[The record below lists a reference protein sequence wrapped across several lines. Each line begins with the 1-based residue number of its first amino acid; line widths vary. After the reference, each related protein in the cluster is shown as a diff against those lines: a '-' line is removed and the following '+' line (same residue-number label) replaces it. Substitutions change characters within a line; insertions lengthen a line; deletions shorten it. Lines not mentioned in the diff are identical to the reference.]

1 MRPGF
6 ASAVCFLLGVPAGG
20 AEPPQSLK
28 FEPYVVQGFD
38 GVERKGELGRLKV
51 PARRAQPAAGSIE
64 LAVVRLA
71 STAAT
76 PGDPIL
82 FLMGGPGIGAS
93 VMGRV
98 PPYAQLFERLR
109 TVSDVILLD
118 QRGTGLSS
126 PSLDCPAREKP
137 LGPGAFESRA
147 SLLAEMKT
155 ELEACVAAF
164 RARGIDATAYTSR
177 DSAADVSDLRRALGA
192 RRVQLLGYSYG
203 TELALTVIREHRDD
217 VARAVLAGVRGP
229 DQSVKLPSVYELK
242 LRQMAGLA
250 AESPAFAK
258 TLQGPND
265 LVARVE
271 SLLGSKSL
279 PIRVSVTRQAT
290 QEPVEL
296 RVGREGLQMLLV
308 QNIDSPR
315 LPALVV
321 SLERGDTRVL
331 ARVLEPFY
339 NGLSRGGSSL
349 MARAVNCAAGASPE
363 RRAQATAEAEW
374 ALLGLPFDDV
384 MVSPDYCGLLGEI
397 ELPAPTRRRFASDV
411 PALFVSGQ
419 LDSQTPPAQAED
431 VRYGFRQGTHLV
443 IDGARHEL
451 LVFPAV
457 QEAIVDFF
465 RGQGVAARRL
475 VVEPD
480 AFLGV
485 EDAASRP
492 CGPRGC

>member
-20 AEPPQSLK
+20 AEPPQSIK
-28 FEPYVVQGFD
+28 FEPYVVQGLD
-38 GVERKGELGRLKV
+38 GVERKGELGQLKV

-71 STAAT
+71 STTAT
-76 PGDPIL
+76 PGDPIV

-109 TVSDVILLD
+109 TASDVILLD

-137 LGPGAFESRA
+137 LDAGAFETRA
-147 SLLAEMKT
+147 SLLAAMRT
-155 ELEACVAAF
+155 ELEACLAAL
-164 RARGIDATAYTSR
+164 RGKAIDAAAYTSPE
-177 DSAADVSDLRRALGA
+177 SAADVSDLRRALGV
-192 RRVQLLGYSYG
+192 RRLQLLGYSYG

-217 VARAVLAGVRGP
+217 VSRAVLAGVRGP
-229 DQSVKLPSVYELK
+229 DHSVKLPSVFDLK
-242 LRQMAGLA
+242 LRQIGRLV
-250 AESPAFAK
+250 AESPAFAG
-258 TLQGPND
+258 TLEGPNE

-290 QEPVEL
+290 KEPVEL
-296 RVGREGLQMLLV
+296 RVGREGLQMVLV

-339 NGLSRGGSSL
+339 NGLSRRGSSL

-363 RRAQATAEAEW
+363 RRAQAAAEAEW

-384 MVSPDYCGLLGEI
+384 MLSSAYCSVFGDQ
-397 ELPAPTRRRFASDV
+397 ELPAATRRPFASDV
-411 PALFVSGQ
+411 PTLFVSGR
-419 LDSQTPPAQAED
+419 LDSQTPPANAED
-431 VRYGFRQGTHLV
+431 VRYGFPQGTHLV
-443 IDGARHEL
+443 IDGARHEM

-465 RGQGVAARRL
+465 RGQDVAGRRL
-475 VVEPD
+475 AVEPEP
-480 AFLGV
+480 FLGV

>member
-1 MRPGF
+1 M
-6 ASAVCFLLGVPAGG
+6 A
-20 AEPPQSLK
+20 
-28 FEPYVVQGFD
+28 
-38 GVERKGELGRLKV
+38 
-51 PARRAQPAAGSIE
+51 
-64 LAVVRLA
+64 
-71 STAAT
+71 
-76 PGDPIL
+76 
-82 FLMGGPGIGAS
+82 
-93 VMGRV
+93 RV

-109 TVSDVILLD
+109 AVSDVVLLD
-118 QRGTGLSS
+118 QRGTGLSL

-137 LGPGAFESRA
+137 LGASAFESRA
-147 SLLAEMKT
+147 SLLAEMKS
-155 ELEACVAAF
+155 ELVACVAAF
-164 RARGIDATAYTSR
+164 RERGVDAAAYTSPE
-177 DSAADVSDLRRALGA
+177 SAADVSDLRRALGA

-203 TELALTVIREHRDD
+203 TELALTVIREYVDD
-217 VARAVLAGVRGP
+217 VARAVLVGVRGP
-229 DQSVKLPSVYELK
+229 DQSVKLPSVYEQK
-242 LRQMAGLA
+242 LRQIAGLA
-250 AESPAFAK
+250 AQSPAFAG
-258 TLQGPND
+258 TLQGPSD

-290 QEPVEL
+290 KEPVEL

-308 QNIDSPR
+308 QNIDSAR

-384 MVSPDYCGLLGEI
+384 MVSPDSCGLLGEI
-397 ELPAPTRRRFASDV
+397 ELPAATRRRFSSEV

-419 LDSQTPPAQAED
+419 LDSRTPPAQAEE

-443 IDGARHEL
+443 VDGARHEL
-451 LVFPAV
+451 LVLPAV

-465 RGQGVAARRL
+465 RGQDAAARRL
-475 VVEPD
+475 AVEPR
-480 AFLGV
+480 GV
-485 EDAASRP
+485 
-492 CGPRGC
+492 PRRRGRSEPPVRSAGLLSV